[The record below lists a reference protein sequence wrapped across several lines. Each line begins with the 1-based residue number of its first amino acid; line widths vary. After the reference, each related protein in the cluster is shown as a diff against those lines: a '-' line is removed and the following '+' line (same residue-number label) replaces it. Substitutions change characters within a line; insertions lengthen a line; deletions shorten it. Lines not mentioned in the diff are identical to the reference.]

1 VSELLRP
8 KYGSALLIV
17 CHLCRYLVKWKGYD
31 EAYNTWEPAAV
42 RTTTIISPLLAH
54 ALQNLANAQ
63 ALIAEYITKK
73 GRRSQKHGK
82 EDQETPRRR
91 GLKRQ
96 HQTFL
101 LESPMKRRKSEGL

>member
-1 VSELLRP
+1 VSEVLRL
-8 KYGSALLIV
+8 KQGSALLIV

-31 EAYNTWEPAAV
+31 EAHNTWEPAAV
-42 RTTTIISPLLAH
+42 RTTTMISPLLMH

-63 ALIAEYITKK
+63 AFIAEYVTRK

-82 EDQETPRRR
+82 EEQETPRRR

-96 HQTFL
+96 HQTFSL
-101 LESPMKRRKSEGL
+101 KIPIKRRKSEGL